1 MLCLQM
7 MSDTTG
13 SGEAGTTLSD
23 EQAQSVLV
31 SLSETS
37 TVNMVEVNMYELL
50 NSSGSFISQEKPPH
64 PGSEV

>member
-1 MLCLQM
+1 
-7 MSDTTG
+7 MSSETTG
-13 SGEAGTTLSD
+13 SVEAGTTLSN

-50 NSSGSFISQEKPPH
+50 NSSVSIISQDKPPH
-64 PGSEV
+64 PGSKV